1 MYYKNLLKKLKS
13 PLIYIY
19 GSIQVKCFFFYVTS
33 HVGAYNCMIL
43 AYGS

>member
-1 MYYKNLLKKLKS
+1 MRSFEEAEISLDLYLW
-13 PLIYIY
+13 
-19 GSIQVKCFFFYVTS
+19 SIQVKFFFYVTS